1 MMPAELERIL
11 PALERHGLRLTPD
24 EQERIVAY
32 VELLERWNQRI
43 NLTAIRGRA
52 QIYVRHVLDC
62 LLLETW
68 PWPPGVEQVVD
79 IGSGAGLPGLLVAL
93 RHPRC
98 TVTALETVAKKVTF
112 LQEAARA
119 MGLAGFH
126 PLRTD
131 AQRHASAEGAGRYD
145 LALAR
150 AFSDLARGLPL
161 AERLLRPRGEF
172 WTFKGE
178 RLQEELAAVAPDTL
192 ARFEPGPALQTY
204 REPDLDLAG
213 VLVRY
218 RKRAAA

>member
-1 MMPAELERIL
+1 MIPAELDRIL
-11 PALERHGLRLTPD
+11 PALERHGIRLTPD
-24 EQERIVAY
+24 DQERIVAY
-32 VELLERWNQRI
+32 VELLEHWNQRI

-68 PWPPGVEQVVD
+68 PWPRGAEQVVD

-93 RHPRC
+93 RHPTC

-112 LQEAARA
+112 LEEAART
-119 MGLAGFH
+119 MRLTGFH
-126 PLRTD
+126 PLRMD
-131 AQRHASAEGAGRYD
+131 AQRHASAEGARRYD

-150 AFSDLARGLPL
+150 AFSDLSVGLPL
-161 AERLLRPRGEF
+161 AERLLRPGGEF

-192 ARFEPGPALQTY
+192 AHYEPEPIFRTY

-213 VLVRY
+213 VLVRF